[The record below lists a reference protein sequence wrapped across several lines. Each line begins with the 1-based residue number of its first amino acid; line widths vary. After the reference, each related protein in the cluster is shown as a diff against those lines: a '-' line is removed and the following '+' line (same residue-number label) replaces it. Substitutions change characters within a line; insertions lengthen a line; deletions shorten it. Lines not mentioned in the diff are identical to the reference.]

1 MFEPY
6 PFERL
11 NALLGDVAPITEPL
25 DFSIGEPQ
33 FDTPFSIQKA
43 LKEHTDALRFYPR
56 SMGTHFLKEAQLS
69 FIKRRFGLDLQE
81 WQIIPTLGSKEVL
94 FNFPLFYLHG
104 KHSPKVAFSNPS
116 YQVYLASARVARAEV
131 IFMDLSKE
139 NNFTPLLPE
148 GAKPNLVILN
158 SPNNP
163 TGRTLDLEELK
174 TWVLR
179 ALEEDF
185 VLLNDE
191 CYCNIYSTTP
201 PSSILEACKLV
212 GNSEFKNVLA
222 VNSISK
228 SLSAPGLRSGYIA
241 GDASILAAYQ
251 IFRSYS
257 GCAIPL
263 PLQYA
268 SAAGWLDSSAQQN
281 IHEIYATNLKL
292 AQEILQIPVFPT
304 SFYVWLEVSDGQKFT
319 RYLYE
324 QTGLKVLPG
333 DFLGYLKS
341 PHTRDF
347 VRIALV
353 QTPEVLKPA
362 LECLK
367 NALDS
372 YKLSLC

>member
-11 NALLGDVAPITEPL
+11 NALLGDVTPAIKPL

-33 FDTPFSIQKA
+33 FETPYSIQKA
-43 LKEHTDALRFYPR
+43 LKEHTSDLRFYPK
-56 SMGTHFLKEAQLS
+56 SKDTQFLKEAQIS
-69 FIKRRFGLDLQE
+69 FIKRRFGLDLQK

-94 FNFPLFYLHG
+94 FGFPLFYLHN
-104 KHSPKVAFSNPS
+104 KHSPKMAFSNPF
-116 YQVYLASARVARAEV
+116 YKVYLASARMARAEV

-139 NNFTPLLPE
+139 NNFTPLLPKDS
-148 GAKPNLVILN
+148 KPDLVILN

-191 CYCNIYSTTP
+191 CYSNIYSATP
-201 PSSILEACKLV
+201 PPSILEACKLV
-212 GNSEFKNVLA
+212 GNFEFKNVLA

-251 IFRSYS
+251 TLRSYS

-263 PLQYA
+263 PLQHA
-268 SAAGWLDSSAQQN
+268 SAIGWLDNHAQQS
-281 IHEIYATNLKL
+281 IQEIYATNLKL
-292 AQEILQIPVFPT
+292 AQEILQVPIFPT
-304 SFYVWLEVSDGQKFT
+304 SFYVWLEVPDGQKFT

-333 DFLGYLKS
+333 SFLSYLES

-353 QTPEVLKPA
+353 QTPEILKPA
-362 LECLK
+362 LERLK
-367 NALDS
+367 STLET
-372 YKLSLC
+372 YKFYPC